1 MDQHI
6 RKINRC
12 LVYGWLLIV
21 AILSIS
27 YSLEVVKGERDFSY
41 LLIFILITALPA
53 VIVLIRF
60 LRKPDRYSLRYEYI
74 IGFFLMYVCTSSS

>member
-60 LRKPDRYSLRYEYI
+60 LRKPDR
-74 IGFFLMYVCTSSS
+74 

>member
-6 RKINRC
+6 RKINHC

-53 VIVLIRF
+53 GPSRSDCADSIFKEAGPLQPA
-60 LRKPDRYSLRYEYI
+60 L
-74 IGFFLMYVCTSSS
+74 